1 MLTTIDSFEG
11 DGTTV
16 EFSLTYVA
24 QTGSPILVWVNGIIQ
39 DQSGIYSVSGKM
51 LTFMVAPENGDQ
63 LAIFYSYLGA
73 GSGAAAPDLIL
84 LSDLL
89 SWANAGQNNPAVIAP
104 IAQQIIDGLT
114 QAVYWATGRT
124 PPMLT
129 QVTNFQETY
138 NGSGSDVLY
147 LLNAPIVS
155 VASVT
160 VNGLNIPASPA
171 YGQAGYFV
179 QQDGKSIA
187 LRSGAVSGYPFPA
200 TYGYNRQGYK
210 FTRGRGNVLV
220 SYAAGYDGCPADI
233 YLAVLKQGKVF
244 LDKRLREDLASA
256 MIPQAGTNAYRAWAM
271 QPEVLLMLQPYI
283 RTAMANI
290 F

>member
-1 MLTTIDSFEG
+1 MGSSP
-11 DGTTV
+11 TV
-16 EFSLTYVA
+16 DPPVLLDYA
-24 QTGSPILVWVNGIIQ
+24 LVT
-39 DQSGIYSVSGKM
+39 
-51 LTFMVAPENGDQ
+51 LE
-63 LAIFYSYLGA
+63 
-73 GSGAAAPDLIL
+73 
-84 LSDLL
+84 DLL
-89 SWANAGQNNPAVIAP
+89 QWANTGQNNPAAATP
-104 IAQQIIDGLT
+104 FATEIINGLT
-114 QAVYWATGRT
+114 QAVYWAVGRT

-129 QVTNFQETY
+129 EQTAFIEIY

-160 VNGLNIPASPA
+160 VNGLSFPASLA

-200 TYGYNRQGYK
+200 VYGYNRQGYK
-210 FTRGRGNVLV
+210 FTRGRGNVV
-220 SYAAGYDGCPADI
+220 VTYTAGYEDCPADI

-271 QPEVLLMLQPYI
+271 QPEILLMLQPYI